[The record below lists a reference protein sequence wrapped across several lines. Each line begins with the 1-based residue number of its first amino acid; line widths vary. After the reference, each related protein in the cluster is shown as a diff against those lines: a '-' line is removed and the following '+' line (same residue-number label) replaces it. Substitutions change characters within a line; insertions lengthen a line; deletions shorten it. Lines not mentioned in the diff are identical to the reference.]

1 MEGAEELTLSISI
14 ERSRGCLNV
23 YVRGELDIA
32 SAPKL
37 VQAVADEIG
46 NHVSD
51 CVLDFRGVTFIDSE
65 AIKSLIVLRRKL
77 RENGTNLAIVNVNY
91 PVTRIL
97 SLVDPSGE
105 TGWDGAS

>member
-1 MEGAEELTLSISI
+1 VGGAEELAILI
-14 ERSRGCLNV
+14 ERSCGYLTV

-37 VQAVADEIG
+37 IQAITDEIG
-46 NHVSD
+46 TCISE

-65 AIKSLIVLRRKL
+65 AIKLLIILRRRL
-77 RENGTNLAIVNVNY
+77 LETGTSLAIVNTRQ

-97 SLVDPSGE
+97 SLVDPLGE
-105 TGWDGAS
+105 TGWDKVA

>member
-1 MEGAEELTLSISI
+1 MGGAEELAMSI
-14 ERSRGCLNV
+14 ERSCGYLTV

-32 SAPKL
+32 SAPRL
-37 VQAVADEIG
+37 IQAVTDEIR
-46 NHVSD
+46 NRVSE

-65 AIKSLIVLRRKL
+65 AIKSLVILRRRL
-77 RENGTNLAIVNVNY
+77 LDIGTKLAIVNTRE

-105 TGWDGAS
+105 TGWDKVA

>member
-1 MEGAEELTLSISI
+1 MEGAEELTLSM
-14 ERSRGCLNV
+14 ERSCGHLNV
-23 YVRGELDIA
+23 YIRGELDIA

-37 VQAVADEIG
+37 VQAVVDEIG

-77 RENGTNLAIVNVNY
+77 RENGTNLAIVKVNY